1 MSQSQVTYILISAL
15 GAWILILSFY
25 LVKAIRRYTKLTKGA
40 DNVDLSGILED
51 IIKRNRKS
59 ERDIVQISK
68 ELESFQNKTRSF
80 LQKFTLIRFNPF
92 EEEGGDQ
99 SFVIAFLNGKN
110 DGVVISSL
118 HSRSGVR
125 IYAKQVEG
133 GKSAKHQFTKEEKE
147 AVEKSARQI

>member
-1 MSQSQVTYILISAL
+1 MSQLQLTYILISAL
-15 GAWILILSFY
+15 GTWTLILSFY
-25 LVKAIRRYTKLTKGA
+25 LIKAVRRYTKLTKGA
-40 DNVDLSGILED
+40 DNVDLGRVLED
-51 IIKRNRKS
+51 IIKRNQKN
-59 ERDIVQISK
+59 EENVVQISK
-68 ELESFQNKTRSF
+68 ELENFQNKTRSF

-125 IYAKQVEG
+125 IYAKQVEN